1 MRFQSR
7 RSKEP
12 LYAKPQF
19 RFHVPKVV
27 SFSPLPSSLV
37 RNFFTQAA
45 SKYGLDVQVVSIN
58 KYDLSLMAKELSD
71 ADYIIGDYSFSIPIT
86 SESIALMKNVKLIQQ
101 PSTGYNH
108 IDIEA
113 CAKRGIPVSNIGG
126 ANAISVAEHSIT
138 LALILLKRITY
149 AHQKILEGEWVQS
162 ELMNL
167 SGELYGKTWG
177 VIGFGRI
184 GKAVAER
191 VRALGGIV
199 VYYDIKRPREDEERK
214 FEASY
219 RTLARLLAESDIIS
233 IHTPLNKETNRM
245 IGERELRLMKPTGIF
260 VNPSRGELVDE
271 EALAR
276 AVREGWIAG
285 VGVDVFSKEPPPPD
299 NPLVVAAREGAS
311 IVLTPHIA
319 GATNEA
325 RQRIIQVTVEN
336 IVRVMLGQKPENVV
350 NQ

>member
-1 MRFQSR
+1 M
-7 RSKEP
+7 
-12 LYAKPQF
+12 
-19 RFHVPKVV
+19 PKVV

-45 SKYGLDVQVVSIN
+45 ARYGLDVQVVSID
-58 KYDLSLMAKELSD
+58 KYDLALMARELSD
-71 ADYIIGDYSFSIPIT
+71 ADYVIGDYSFSIPIT
-86 SESIALMKNVKLIQQ
+86 SEVVNLLRNVKLVQQ

-113 CAKRGIPVSNIGG
+113 CTRKGIPVSNIGG
-126 ANAISVAEHSIT
+126 ANAISVAEHSIA

-149 AHQKILEGEWVQS
+149 AHEKILRGEWAQS

-177 VIGFGRI
+177 LIGFGRI
-184 GKAVAER
+184 GKAVGER
-191 VRALGGIV
+191 VRALGASV
-199 VYYDIKRPREDEERK
+199 VYYDIRRLSEEEEGK
-214 FEASY
+214 LYASY
-219 RTLARLLAESDIIS
+219 RPLARLLSECDIVS
-233 IHTPLNKETNRM
+233 IHTPLSNETAHM
-245 IGERELRLMKPTGIF
+245 IGEKELRFMKPTSIF

-276 AVREGWIAG
+276 AIREGWIVGA
-285 VGVDVFSKEPPPPD
+285 GVDVFSKEPPSTD
-299 NPLVVAAREGAS
+299 NPLISAAREGAS